1 MCEMTQS
8 HVARGIL
15 EYLRRHPEAQDTVA
29 GIAEWWLPE
38 EKIQTRTRTV
48 EEALAE
54 LVARNLVIG
63 RTSTDSQIHY
73 RINVTKL
80 AEIEAILENRGK

>member
-8 HVARGIL
+8 HVARRIL
-15 EYLRRHPEAQDTVA
+15 DYLRRHPEAQDTLA

-38 EKIQTRTRTV
+38 EKITTRTKTI
-48 EEALAE
+48 EEALDE
-54 LVARNLVIG
+54 LVAKNLVIG
-63 RTSTDSQIHY
+63 RTGTDSQIHY

-80 AEIEAILENRGK
+80 AEIEAILESRDK